1 MITAGGLLWTF
12 RVWCRGHHRAG
23 KRFERCCLDF
33 SKSKNFGQV
42 RTELFRQGLI
52 KMASA
57 AVDADHFGL
66 VGSLETDGA
75 ESEAKSKNGVSL
87 KKTCPPNKSM
97 RSAPIKAMP
106 PLRQVYSSF
115 FNMSDSGRLLSNYGN
130 ASGPLSQ
137 RIPGQTIQSIALVRL
152 LLGEC
157 ISQHSCIPAE
167 ALPKT
172 RN

>member
-75 ESEAKSKNGVSL
+75 ESEAKSKNQYCVFHSYG
-87 KKTCPPNKSM
+87 KYGYYRPNRRK
-97 RSAPIKAMP
+97 IKQFP
-106 PLRQVYSSF
+106 HYSSF
-115 FNMSDSGRLLSNYGN
+115 TADKGPDVVKVYSPLMNPRHLPDLMFFWYSICNATRLLRTSASVRLLS
-130 ASGPLSQ
+130 ASPM
-137 RIPGQTIQSIALVRL
+137 
-152 LLGEC
+152 
-157 ISQHSCIPAE
+157 
-167 ALPKT
+167 
-172 RN
+172 